1 MVKEKIEISKELFDN
16 LKKRYK
22 DSGFDSVDDY
32 IDYIFKQV
40 VSDSLDEGSNSSD
53 DEELVRKNLKEMG
66 YL

>member
-32 IDYIFKQV
+32 IDYILKQV